1 MCQMAEW
8 SGREMKETTGH
19 RAQSP
24 EYEAFREVTK
34 SGRAGSNWYVSLL
47 GLHPQDPIKI
57 FKRVEKGL
65 AFQALERF
73 QKNTGLSTR
82 DLADA
87 IIIKMRTLN
96 RRKEQGR
103 LEPEESD
110 RLMRVSRIFGKALEL
125 FEGNTDAARQ
135 WLFTGQRALA
145 GERPM
150 VLAKT
155 DLGAREV
162 EALIDRL
169 EHGVLT

>member
-1 MCQMAEW
+1 MKAART
-8 SGREMKETTGH
+8 GR
-19 RAQSP
+19 Q
-24 EYEAFREVTK
+24 
-34 SGRAGSNWYVSLL
+34 
-47 GLHPQDPIKI
+47 
-57 FKRVEKGL
+57 L

-73 QKNTGLSTR
+73 QKNTGLSTS
-82 DLADA
+82 DLADVVV
-87 IIIKMRTLN
+87 IKMRTLQ

-125 FEGNTDAARQ
+125 FEGNSEAARQ
-135 WLFTGQRALA
+135 WLFTRQRALG

-150 VLAKT
+150 VLART

>member
-1 MCQMAEW
+1 
-8 SGREMKETTGH
+8 
-19 RAQSP
+19 
-24 EYEAFREVTK
+24 
-34 SGRAGSNWYVSLL
+34 L
-47 GLHPQDPIKI
+47 DPIKI

-73 QKNTGLSTR
+73 QKNTGLSTSE
-82 DLADA
+82 LADV
-87 IIIKMRTLN
+87 IVIKMRTLH

-110 RLMRVSRIFGKALEL
+110 RLMRVSRIFGMALEL
-125 FEGNTDAARQ
+125 FEGNTDAARH
-135 WLFTGQRALA
+135 WLFTRQRALG
-145 GERPM
+145 GERPIIF
-150 VLAKT
+150 AKT